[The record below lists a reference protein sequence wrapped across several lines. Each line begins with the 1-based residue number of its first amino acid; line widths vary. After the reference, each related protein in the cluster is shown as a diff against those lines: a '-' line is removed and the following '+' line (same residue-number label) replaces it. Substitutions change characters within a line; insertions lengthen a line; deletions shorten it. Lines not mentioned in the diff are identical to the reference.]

1 VAPAVDVGQNVVPQ
15 GRVLG
20 VGPLLQPGAREP
32 LGSRRYPSEM
42 QLDRRIEKTFT
53 VSGNRFGI
61 HGDIQ
66 NVFNRGGI
74 TSVLTRVPG
83 TDTSTPQGIVTLPFE
98 TPGTIQDPRQLRL
111 GGRWSF

>member
-1 VAPAVDVGQNVVPQ
+1 MEITQEANSDASLAVP
-15 GRVLG
+15 VLTAYVQAHPKLKAIG
-20 VGPLLQPGAREP
+20 TQ
-32 LGSRRYPSEM
+32 
-42 QLDRRIEKTFT
+42 
-53 VSGNRFGI
+53 
-61 HGDIQ
+61 H
-66 NVFNRGGI
+66 GGI

>member
-1 VAPAVDVGQNVVPQ
+1 
-15 GRVLG
+15 
-20 VGPLLQPGAREP
+20 
-32 LGSRRYPSEM
+32 M
-42 QLDRRIEKTFT
+42 RIEKTFT